1 MNRQRRFYLLL
12 LRISS
17 IKENNTD
24 AVCAQFFFDLVL
36 ISSDCL
42 FWVFFFGGETE
53 SVINCRYEYK
63 KKFTFSVLFCKAF
76 H

>member
-12 LRISS
+12 LGISS

-24 AVCAQFFFDLVL
+24 VVCAQFFFDLVL
-36 ISSDCL
+36 ISSDVCSGG
-42 FWVFFFGGETE
+42 FFGGETE

-63 KKFTFSVLFCKAF
+63 KKFTFSVLFSKAF